1 MDVDWSRTNKAKN
14 PVEEQIPEP
23 ILKIPSVPDYRDPLV
38 SFLRPKMRVLDVGA
52 NDRALKVYSGRRC
65 V

>member
-1 MDVDWSRTNKAKN
+1 MDVDGSLINKAKN
-14 PVEEQIPEP
+14 LVEEQILGP

-52 NDRALKVYSGRRC
+52 KVAEKE
-65 V
+65 